1 MEETVTGYV
10 SVRELNE
17 FLDRMEEAGDRC
29 KDEWI
34 WGAVTA
40 TTGAI
45 RKLIGLAR
53 KEDVET
59 VIRCADC
66 KYWDIYCNRIRPGDW
81 YCGDARRKDD
91 E

>member
-34 WGAVTA
+34 GGAVTA
-40 TTGAI
+40 TTGVCSDRCTCFTSLCCRP
-45 RKLIGLAR
+45 RKSQAVGPGLLR
-53 KEDVET
+53 
-59 VIRCADC
+59 
-66 KYWDIYCNRIRPGDW
+66 
-81 YCGDARRKDD
+81 
-91 E
+91 